1 MLTAWLVLLQII
13 PQTSYTADMEMTLNQ
28 LFLTKD
34 PEAFDPPEIMTEVY
48 IYDVPDFKE
57 FGLRSVKNYFDLTL
71 PDNENLQVIWPVID
85 ENEGDYLP
93 IECH

>member
-1 MLTAWLVLLQII
+1 
-13 PQTSYTADMEMTLNQ
+13 
-28 LFLTKD
+28 
-34 PEAFDPPEIMTEVY
+34 MTEVY

-71 PDNENLQVIWPVID
+71 PDNDNLQVIWPVMD
-85 ENEGDYLP
+85 ENEGGYLP

>member
-1 MLTAWLVLLQII
+1 
-13 PQTSYTADMEMTLNQ
+13 MEMTLNQ